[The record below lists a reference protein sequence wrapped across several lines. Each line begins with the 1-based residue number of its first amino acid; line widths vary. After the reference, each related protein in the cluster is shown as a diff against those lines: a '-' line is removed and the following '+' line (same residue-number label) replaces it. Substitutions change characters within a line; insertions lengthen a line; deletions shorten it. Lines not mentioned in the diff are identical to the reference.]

1 MFKLNSTGEIAAKDS
16 RIELPDCFDFSAA
29 RELLR
34 KIKAISKDKL
44 PNTLRIDC
52 RRTRYIDTAGL
63 GCLLLLG
70 EHLGVNRTLRIEGA
84 DAQVGALLAIA
95 RIEER
100 LAGAG
105 SEQTDLRPCA
115 ECAQPIHGR
124 CDGTLAAAAGCSGTR
139 PRRAVLGRH
148 DAYSLV
154 RGLPPAAS
162 AR

>member
-1 MFKLNSTGEIAAKDS
+1 MSKLNSVGEVAAKDS

-34 KIKAISKDKL
+34 KIRAIPQDKL
-44 PNTLRIDC
+44 PDTLRIDC

-70 EHLGVNRTLRIEGA
+70 EHLGRKRTMRIEGA
-84 DAQVGALLAIA
+84 DAQVSALLAIA

-100 LAGAG
+100 LAGTGA
-105 SEQTDLRPCA
+105 EQTDLRPCA

-124 CDGTLAAAAGCSGTR
+124 CDGTLAEAADCSRTQ
-139 PRRAVLGRH
+139 PRRVPLGRH
-148 DAYSLV
+148 DAYPLAHGQ
-154 RGLPPAAS
+154 REAA
-162 AR
+162 